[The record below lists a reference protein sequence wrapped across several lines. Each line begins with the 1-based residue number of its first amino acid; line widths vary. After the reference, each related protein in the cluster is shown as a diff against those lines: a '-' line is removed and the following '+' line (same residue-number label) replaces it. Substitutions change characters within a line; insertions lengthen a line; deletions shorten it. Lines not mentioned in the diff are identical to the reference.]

1 MHVSV
6 STFIQLLKLT
16 VRKMNSKLR
25 MKIAKCSAMGAHIAV
40 FWLKC
45 SAMGSTDRLAHTV
58 VPEIAIQCHRKLK
71 TGPFRI
77 FYTAPMG
84 PLSRVWASQAVVNFW
99 FPLNNLSL
107 LWPIDTKLAVWVAY
121 I

>member
-1 MHVSV
+1 MP
-6 STFIQLLKLT
+6 
-16 VRKMNSKLR
+16 
-25 MKIAKCSAMGAHIAV
+25 CEPHIAV

-58 VPEIAIQCHRKLK
+58 VPEIAIQSHKKLK
-71 TGPFRI
+71 TGPYRI

-84 PLSRVWASQAVVNFW
+84 PLSRVWAPQAVVNFW

-121 I
+121 T